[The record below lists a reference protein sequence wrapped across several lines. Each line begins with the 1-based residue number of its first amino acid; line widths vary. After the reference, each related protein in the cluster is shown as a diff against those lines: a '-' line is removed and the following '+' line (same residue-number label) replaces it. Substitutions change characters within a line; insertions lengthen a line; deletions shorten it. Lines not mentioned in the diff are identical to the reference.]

1 MLMFCVLSIFSVQAQ
16 QTISFDEA
24 LNMMLESNR
33 VIEGAKLGVDAAHS
47 EYRAAKGGYMPQ
59 VELVGN
65 YSYLQHDVDIEL
77 GGAKGLVTESLES
90 LINKGVGDGIITPTI
105 ATLLGE
111 GLSPILGAD
120 WRYTLQKRNFGFVE
134 TTVTMPIYLG
144 GRINSVNRVARLGL
158 EGAYNELDG
167 VTNSLITEL
176 VERYYGVILSGE
188 VIKVREAVVRGVEQ
202 HLSDALAMEEEG
214 IVAHSVILYLEY
226 KLSDARR
233 EYTDAVNEH
242 RVAKLALM
250 TTLQSSDIL
259 LPDDALF
266 LASNI
271 YDIEYYK
278 DNAIKSNTL
287 IREVNLARSVA
298 KEGVNIAKSS
308 MLPAIVA
315 MGGASIYNHN
325 VSGLIP
331 RWAVGVGVSVPI
343 FGGLSR
349 QSQYKAA
356 QYREQSVVQMVEKA
370 KESILLL
377 VDKEY
382 YTLQNGVAAIESCRR
397 SIDFAQSYYQTS
409 LDGFYEGV
417 TSSSELM
424 DARTALAGAGV
435 EYLNAVYEYTLSLA
449 RLLELSGLSS
459 EFVLYKS
466 SAEIVD
472 INSVIR

>member
-1 MLMFCVLSIFSVQAQ
+1 
-16 QTISFDEA
+16 
-24 LNMMLESNR
+24 
-33 VIEGAKLGVDAAHS
+33 
-47 EYRAAKGGYMPQ
+47 
-59 VELVGN
+59 
-65 YSYLQHDVDIEL
+65 
-77 GGAKGLVTESLES
+77 
-90 LINKGVGDGIITPTI
+90 
-105 ATLLGE
+105 
-111 GLSPILGAD
+111 
-120 WRYTLQKRNFGFVE
+120 
-134 TTVTMPIYLG
+134 
-144 GRINSVNRVARLGL
+144 
-158 EGAYNELDG
+158 
-167 VTNSLITEL
+167 
-176 VERYYGVILSGE
+176 
-188 VIKVREAVVRGVEQ
+188 
-202 HLSDALAMEEEG
+202 MEEEG

-233 EYTDAVNEH
+233 EYTDAVNEY

-287 IREVNLARSVA
+287 IREVNLAKSVA
-298 KEGVNIAKSS
+298 KEGVNMAKSS

-356 QYREQSVVQMVEKA
+356 QYREQSVVQMAEKA